1 MKRLYLLSMVLLL
14 AFSSNIFAGSG
25 DLFSYD
31 EAAVEAQ
38 LADLTELE
46 NYVATNP
53 ATTLS
58 LLKTDNN
65 QLLDGLNLYS
75 PFAMGMNFDDP
86 PLGIPSFLWGCV
98 FSVAGV
104 VIVYLVT
111 DEDKDETKKAFFG
124 CIANAVVYGVT
135 YAVLIAI
142 YGSAW
147 AWY

>member
-1 MKRLYLLSMVLLL
+1 MKRLYLLTMVLLM
-14 AFSSNIFAGSG
+14 AFSSNLLAGNG

-31 EAAVEAQ
+31 KATVEAE

-46 NYVATNP
+46 NYVANNP
-53 ATTLS
+53 STTLS

-75 PFAMGMNFDDP
+75 PYAMGMNLDDP

-104 VIVYLVT
+104 VIVYIVT
-111 DEDKDETKKAFFG
+111 DEDKDETKKALYG
-124 CIANAVVYGVT
+124 CIANAVVYGVL
-135 YAVLIAI
+135 YAVWF
-142 YGSAW
+142 SAASW
-147 AWY
+147 WII

>member
-1 MKRLYLLSMVLLL
+1 MKRLYLLSVVLLM
-14 AFSSNIFAGSG
+14 AFGSNLFAGSG

-31 EAAVEAQ
+31 KVAVETE
-38 LADLTELE
+38 LAELTEIE
-46 NYVATNP
+46 NYVASNP
-53 ATTLS
+53 ETTLS

-65 QLLDGLNLYS
+65 QLLTGLNLYS
-75 PFAMGMNFDDP
+75 PYAMGMNLDDP

-142 YGSAW
+142 Y
-147 AWY
+147 